1 MSNNINDSNNIGD
14 LEAEKVMKHY
24 LKKLQVGVGVGVDT
38 LLKIAVDGN
47 ASRSERINASS
58 KLIEQAQKA
67 YEIGNLEER
76 IKEMERLAK
85 ENSDND

>member
-1 MSNNINDSNNIGD
+1 MNNNINDSNNIND
-14 LEAEKVMKHY
+14 LETEKVMKHY

-38 LLKIAVDGN
+38 LLSIAIDGN
-47 ASRSERINASS
+47 ASRSERINASA

>member
-1 MSNNINDSNNIGD
+1 MSNNINDSNNIGN

-24 LKKLQVGVGVGVDT
+24 LKKLQVGIGVGVDT
-38 LLKIAVDGN
+38 LLNIALDGN

-67 YEIGNLEER
+67 YELGELEARITAIEQMAEENGN
-76 IKEMERLAK
+76 
-85 ENSDND
+85 DD

>member
-1 MSNNINDSNNIGD
+1 MNNNINDSNNIND
-14 LEAEKVMKHY
+14 LETEKVMKHY

-38 LLKIAVDGN
+38 LLSIAIDNN

-67 YEIGNLEER
+67 YELNELEAR
-76 IKEMERLAK
+76 IAAIEKMAE
-85 ENSDND
+85 ENDDD